1 MKFGFVLRALVYIC
15 AFIGAGLFG
24 DISYN
29 SPYSSDFTWVL
40 VPAVIVG
47 IVAAS
52 VHTRRS
58 VAAGTI

>member
-1 MKFGFVLRALVYIC
+1 MKFGFVLRSLVYIC

-29 SPYSSDFTWVL
+29 SPYSSDFTWIL

-47 IVAAS
+47 IVAAA
-52 VHTRRS
+52 VHNRRT
-58 VAAGTI
+58 VAAATI